1 MKTSASATFIHGA
14 PFIDINI
21 ANRVYGSEDW
31 NKKTRTAKR
40 LSLDQW
46 DAVQHPRRQDLR
58 GCLPPTRAYCRGQ
71 HSFDR
76 TSLKIWWLRD
86 RIFFLNSSNMSVS
99 SLCLDSGRSGVS
111 RLSVSQP
118 TDPRST
124 VHGHIIHIKF
134 QGLQYL
140 ALIPLRSLATAPP
153 PSPLP
158 NPPKKRKEKKNRE
171 KKKNF
176 SQRRYRQISQ
186 FFPWILLIW
195 TQAWLLDGW
204 MLEYRGSSPTEK
216 PLVSIWISRSA
227 EQGQGGGCV
236 LMTDGVE

>member
-153 PSPLP
+153 PPPPQPPQKKERKKRPRKKKEFLATPLP
-158 NPPKKRKEKKNRE
+158 PNLTVLPLNSFDLSTSMATRWLDAGIQGVFTNRE
-171 KKKNF
+171 TPCQYLN
-176 SQRRYRQISQ
+176 QPLGGTRTGG
-186 FFPWILLIW
+186 WVC
-195 TQAWLLDGW
+195 LD
-204 MLEYRGSSPTEK
+204 
-216 PLVSIWISRSA
+216 
-227 EQGQGGGCV
+227 
-236 LMTDGVE
+236 D

>member
-140 ALIPLRSLATAPP
+140 ALIPLRSLAPAHPLPP
-153 PSPLP
+153 PQPPQKKERKKRPRKKKEFLATPLP
-158 NPPKKRKEKKNRE
+158 PNLTVLPLNSFDLNTSMATRWLDAGIQGVFTNRE
-171 KKKNF
+171 TPCQYLN
-176 SQRRYRQISQ
+176 QPLGGTRTGG
-186 FFPWILLIW
+186 WVC
-195 TQAWLLDGW
+195 LD
-204 MLEYRGSSPTEK
+204 
-216 PLVSIWISRSA
+216 
-227 EQGQGGGCV
+227 
-236 LMTDGVE
+236 D